1 MIEKNPL
8 VSVIIPCYNAEK
20 YVESSIRSIMS
31 QTYRNLEIIITDDCS
46 TDGTFEIL
54 QKLVKEDSRIKLY
67 KNEINLKIV
76 KTLNNMIEVSLG
88 KYIARMDAD
97 DISLPERIENQVAF
111 LEQNTDISFLGT
123 NAFLIDEK
131 NFVIGKSHLPLSPN
145 DINIYIKYANPFF
158 HPTIMLRS
166 DIIKKMRYNEE
177 FFSAED
183 YELWKRISSVCKASN
198 LKDCL
203 LKYRILKTSVSN
215 SLVTKNRQ
223 EFLLNILS
231 QPIDNEVHKLS
242 DKRVIA
248 NLLITKSRTKLAE
261 VSIFY
266 KFIYYSERFFY
277 RIKNAFIKF

>member
-97 DISLPERIENQVAF
+97 DISLPKRIEKQVAF

-123 NAFLIDEK
+123 NAVLIDEK

-145 DINIYIKYANPFF
+145 DINIYIK
-158 HPTIMLRS
+158 
-166 DIIKKMRYNEE
+166 
-177 FFSAED
+177 
-183 YELWKRISSVCKASN
+183 
-198 LKDCL
+198 
-203 LKYRILKTSVSN
+203 
-215 SLVTKNRQ
+215 
-223 EFLLNILS
+223 
-231 QPIDNEVHKLS
+231 
-242 DKRVIA
+242 
-248 NLLITKSRTKLAE
+248 
-261 VSIFY
+261 
-266 KFIYYSERFFY
+266 
-277 RIKNAFIKF
+277 

>member
-20 YVESSIRSIMS
+20 YVEFSIRSMMS

-46 TDGTFEIL
+46 TDGTFYIL
-54 QKLVKEDSRIKLY
+54 QKLAKKDSRIKLY

-76 KTLNNMIEVSLG
+76 KTLNNMILQANG

-97 DISLPERIENQVAF
+97 DISLPKRIEKQVAF

-215 SLVTKNRQ
+215 NFVTKNRQ

-231 QPIDNEVHKLS
+231 QPIDDEVYKLS